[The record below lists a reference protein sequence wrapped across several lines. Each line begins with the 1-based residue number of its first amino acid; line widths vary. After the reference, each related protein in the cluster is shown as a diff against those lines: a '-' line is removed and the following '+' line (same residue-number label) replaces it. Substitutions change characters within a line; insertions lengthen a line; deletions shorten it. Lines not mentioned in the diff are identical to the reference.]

1 MTRITASDLR
11 DRVSLER
18 REEAYDE
25 YGNSYPGPWAAQ
37 FERDACI
44 LLSKGGETVIA
55 SRLQSIQPAL
65 IIVRFDAETATI
77 TADWRLI
84 EVRSG
89 TTYNIRT
96 SADMERRGR
105 WWTMLCDAG
114 APT

>member
-1 MTRITASDLR
+1 MARITASDLR
-11 DRVSLER
+11 DRVSLEKQ
-18 REEAYDE
+18 EEVDDG
-25 YGNSYPGPWAAQ
+25 YGGVTGQWVVQ

-65 IIVRFDAETATI
+65 IIVRFDAETSTI

>member
-11 DRVSLER
+11 DRVSLEKQ
-18 REEAYDE
+18 EEVDDG
-25 YGNSYPGPWAAQ
+25 YGGTTGQWVAQ

-65 IIVRFDAETATI
+65 IIMRFDAETSTI

-84 EVRSG
+84 ETRSG
-89 TTYNIRT
+89 IMFNIRT

>member
-11 DRVSLER
+11 DRVSLEKQ
-18 REEAYDE
+18 EQVSDG
-25 YGNSYPGPWAAQ
+25 YGGTTGQWVAQ

-44 LLSKGGETVIA
+44 LPSKGGETIIA

-65 IIVRFDAETATI
+65 IIVRYDAETATI

-84 EVRSG
+84 ETRSG
-89 TTYNIRT
+89 TVYNIRT

-105 WWTMLCDAG
+105 WWTMLCEAG
-114 APT
+114 VAT

>member
-1 MTRITASDLR
+1 MARFTASDLR
-11 DRVSLER
+11 DRVSLEK
-18 REEAYDE
+18 EEEVDDG
-25 YGNSYPGPWAAQ
+25 YGGVTGQWVAQ

-65 IIVRFDAETATI
+65 IIVRFDAETSTI